1 MKIVALLGGTGE
13 QGIGLAARF
22 CKAGRKVIIGSRK
35 DEKAKRACERVKEIL
50 PTAEVS
56 GFENLEAA
64 KRGEIIILSV
74 PFQHAIWTLRSV
86 KEGLTE
92 GKILVSQLVPLQ
104 ANFGGRPTQVFQTWQ
119 GSVSEMIK
127 SVVPRDV
134 EVVSAFHNVGEKRLL
149 DIKKPIECDIVVC
162 GDSKEAKKEIM
173 ELAECIEGVR
183 GIDGGKLSNSRFIE
197 PLTAFLIGLNKRY
210 KIEGAG
216 IRFTYL
222 E

>member
-1 MKIVALLGGTGE
+1 MKTVALLGGTGE

-22 CKAGRKVIIGSRK
+22 CKAKRKVIIGSRQT
-35 DEKAKRACERVKEIL
+35 EKAKRACEKVRKIL
-50 PTAEVS
+50 PTAEVL
-56 GFENLEAA
+56 GFENSEAA

-74 PFQHAIWTLRSV
+74 PFQHAIWTLKSV

-104 ANFGGRPTQVFQTWQ
+104 VNLGGKPTQVFQTWQ

-127 SVVPRDV
+127 TVVPKGV

-149 DIKKPIECDIVVC
+149 DIEKPIECDVVVC
-162 GDSKEAKKEIM
+162 GDSRKARKEIM

-183 GIDGGKLSNSRFIE
+183 GIDGGKLANSRFIE

-210 KIEGAG
+210 KIEGVG

-222 E
+222 K